1 MIDSNTSN
9 GPPPFEDTFSSGDV
23 EQQIYG
29 AILQTREPTAAS
41 AIAETVGCDPKT
53 ARKYLSW
60 FAELGIVTRH
70 DGHPTTYERN
80 DSYFEWRRINRLAAE
95 RSVEK
100 LQQRVRSLTE
110 KIDAYESEYGV
121 ANPDE
126 VDALAVVDG
135 NEDVS
140 IDDVYDDLG
149 DWATARRERRYYERA
164 RQQRAGS
171 GEHEQAS
178 G

>member
-1 MIDSNTSN
+1 MTDSDTSN
-9 GPPPFEDTFSSGDV
+9 GPPSFEDAFGRGDV

-29 AILQTREPTAAS
+29 TVLQTREPTVAS

-53 ARKYLSW
+53 ARKYLDW

-70 DGHPTTYERN
+70 EGHPTTYERN

-95 RSVEK
+95 RSVEE
-100 LQQRVRSLTE
+100 LQQRVRDLTE
-110 KIDAYESEYGV
+110 KIDTYESEYGV
-121 ANPDE
+121 PNPDE
-126 VDALAVVDG
+126 VDALAVVEG

-149 DWATARRERRYYERA
+149 DWATARRERRHYERA

-171 GEHEQAS
+171 GEQAS